1 MLKRNLPSPIKKSR
15 KRSRNS
21 NRNSRRA
28 AIITGLRKAENQNKK
43 MRKLVEN
50 INNRLESYL
59 QGPKYE
65 EKMKQFINRLPKKSP
80 TLSKGSK

>member
-28 AIITGLRKAENQNKK
+28 AIITGLRKAENQNQK
-43 MRKLVEN
+43 MRKLVDN
-50 INNRLESYL
+50 INKRLKSL
-59 QGPKYE
+59 GQGPYE
-65 EKMKQFINRLPKKSP
+65 RRMEEFMKGMPKKRSP